1 MMADKIAL
9 SAAKMQNDVIED
21 KTLPIVAVID
31 KSEKYKVHVR
41 TAPSKDVSGG
51 VNDLLSWDFLGGLKS
66 LISVALNGFLGNSSA
81 GKIEENDSYVILR

>member
-1 MMADKIAL
+1 MKADKIAL

-21 KTLPIVAVID
+21 KTLPIVAVTD

-41 TAPSKDVSGG
+41 TAPSTDVSDG

-66 LISVALNGFLGNSSA
+66 LISVRGS
-81 GKIEENDSYVILR
+81 

>member
-1 MMADKIAL
+1 MMVDKIA
-9 SAAKMQNDVIED
+9 SWAAKTQNDAIED

-31 KSEKYKVHVR
+31 KSEKYKVHVW
-41 TAPSKDVSGG
+41 TAPSKDVLDG

-81 GKIEENDSYVILR
+81 GETEKNDSYVIFR